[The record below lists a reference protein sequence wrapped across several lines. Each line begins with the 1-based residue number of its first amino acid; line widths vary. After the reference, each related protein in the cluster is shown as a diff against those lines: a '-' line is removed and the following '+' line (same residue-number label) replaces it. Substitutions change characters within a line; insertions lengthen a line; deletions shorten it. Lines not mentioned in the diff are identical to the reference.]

1 MALIDRIL
9 LRGPQETE
17 RAEAKREFKRVFR
30 GRGLLEERGLTD
42 YYDHKYGK
50 YAIERDRWEDGNASI
65 FKANP
70 ELRRIDQ
77 VADFIFTNG
86 VFVRSGVGE
95 VLSSGNEVEGV
106 IAAIRLRNASRSLS
120 GMLTLDVGGETR
132 FTKLRLGNFFT
143 NGVFTIRPSSLD
155 RGIVIEP
162 DEEEKTRRELP
173 LSASDRSRNPIGIFQ
188 TVAEAVDALRQVI
201 GNY

>member
-9 LRGPQETE
+9 LRGEDATA
-17 RAEAKREFKRVFR
+17 RAEAMREFKRVFR

-42 YYDHKYGK
+42 YYDHRYGK
-50 YAIERDRWEDGNASI
+50 YSKERDRWEEGNASI

-95 VLSSGNEVEGV
+95 VLSPGNEVEGV

-132 FTKLRLGNFFT
+132 FTKLRLGNFST
-143 NGVFTIRPSSLD
+143 NGVLTIRPSALD